1 MKTILMVRCKMDE
14 YDYLA
19 RLNGLSVRRI
29 EEKATSAY
37 LSAYPIGKFEKT
49 AENVQLITIYC

>member
-1 MKTILMVRCKMDE
+1 MDE
-14 YDYLA
+14 HDYLF
-19 RLNGLSVRRI
+19 RLNGLNVRII

-37 LSAYPIGKFEKT
+37 LSAYPVGKFGKT

>member
-1 MKTILMVRCKMDE
+1 MDE

-37 LSAYPIGKFEKT
+37 LSAYPIGKFGKT